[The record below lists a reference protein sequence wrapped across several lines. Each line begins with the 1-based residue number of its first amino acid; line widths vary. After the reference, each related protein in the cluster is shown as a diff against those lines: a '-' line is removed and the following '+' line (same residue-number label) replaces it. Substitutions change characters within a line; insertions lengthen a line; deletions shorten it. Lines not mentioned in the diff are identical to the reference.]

1 MMTPFITYIEKDLN
15 IQTPVFKLVYTPKIN
30 LKIAL

>member
-1 MMTPFITYIEKDLN
+1 MMTPYITYIEKDL
-15 IQTPVFKLVYTPKIN
+15 VFKLVYTPKIN